1 MKPTNPHRLEK
12 GRLSGPGGP
21 RRRISQPMILATAF
35 VLTAS
40 VGAGATAASAATPV
54 TPPAET
60 SDPVVT
66 ATVTI
71 TPTAPPAET
80 ATDSPTAT
88 PTTEVPL
95 VGPFLGALHG
105 EVVVP
110 AKDGCGTVTVFTQ
123 TGQAVAVADDSIT
136 VRSQDG
142 FERSYAIGDSTRVLT
157 ARRGGDIRQDAWI
170 SVIAAVQSGTPAPT
184 PPSPTPVPSAPPT
197 APETTPTAPE
207 TTPTAPETTPT
218 APEATP
224 TLSESTP
231 APSEGTPAPAES
243 TPAPLPSE
251 TATAPAAPPGATG
264 STPPQTE
271 ETTPAAPQGETAAAA
286 YVFDLSRPS
295 RRLWYLSKS
304 SPYSLKWHSGKP
316 AWRTPE
322 PCPTPTAIPTEPPA
336 ATPDPATSPTESATP
351 TETAPPTPEPTL
363 TDTPTPTPTS

>member
-1 MKPTNPHRLEK
+1 MPTNPHRLKK
-12 GRLSGPGGP
+12 GLSSGPGGP
-21 RRRISQPMILATAF
+21 RRRISHPMILATAF

-40 VGAGATAASAATPV
+40 GGVGVTAASAATPV

-71 TPTAPPAET
+71 TPTANPAEN
-80 ATDSPTAT
+80 ATDAPAAT

-170 SVIAAVQSGTPAPT
+170 SVISAAQQGTPAPTPPTPT
-184 PPSPTPVPSAPPT
+184 PPSPTPVPSAPP
-197 APETTPTAPE
+197 AAETTPTTPE

-224 TLSESTP
+224 T
-231 APSEGTPAPAES
+231 PAES

-251 TATAPAAPPGATG
+251 TATAPAAPPDETG

-295 RRLWYLSKS
+295 KRLWYLSKN

-316 AWRTPE
+316 AWRAPE

-336 ATPDPATSPTESATP
+336 ATPDPATPP
-351 TETAPPTPEPTL
+351 TETAAPTETAPTPEPTL
-363 TDTPTPTPTS
+363 TDTSTPTPTS

>member
-1 MKPTNPHRLEK
+1 MKPTNPHRLKK
-12 GRLSGPGGP
+12 GLMSGPGGP
-21 RRRISQPMILATAF
+21 RWRISQPMLLATAF

-40 VGAGATAASAATPV
+40 GGIGATAAYAAPV

-71 TPTAPPAET
+71 TPTADPAEIP
-80 ATDSPTAT
+80 TDAPTAT
-88 PTTEVPL
+88 PTPEVPM

-123 TGQAVAVADDSIT
+123 TGQAVSVADDSVT

-142 FERSYAIGDSTRVLT
+142 FERSYAIGDATRVLT
-157 ARRGGDIRQDAWI
+157 ARKGGEIRQNAWI
-170 SVIAAVQSGTPAPT
+170 SVVATVQPGTPTPTPPT
-184 PPSPTPVPSAPPT
+184 PPSPAPIPSAPPS
-197 APETTPTAPE
+197 APETTPTV
-207 TTPTAPETTPT
+207 
-218 APEATP
+218 PEASPAVPEASP
-224 TLSESTP
+224 TLSEGAP
-231 APSEGTPAPAES
+231 APSEGTP
-243 TPAPLPSE
+243 TPGDNTPLPPAE
-251 TATAPAAPPGATG
+251 TATAPTPPGETSSA
-264 STPPQTE
+264 PPQTE

-295 RRLWYLSKS
+295 KRLWYLGKS

-322 PCPTPTAIPTEPPA
+322 PCPTPTTIPTEPPA
-336 ATPDPATSPTESATP
+336 TTPGPATTPTETTTPTEAATP
-351 TETAPPTPEPTL
+351 TETAAPTSEP
-363 TDTPTPTPTS
+363 TDTPTPAPTS